1 MPRDLRRKDRALSRE
16 EALRILSRGEYG
28 VISTVSADGQPY
40 GTPISFC
47 VLDGSLYF
55 HSAPEGQKL
64 DNLSVNS
71 KVSFCVVGR
80 TQVEPE
86 KFGTKYESVIVFGTA
101 TEVFDSEKRSALVG
115 LITKYSKEFIGDGLR
130 YIDSSSKDTR
140 VYKISIDSIT
150 GKSKK

>member
-1 MPRDLRRKDRALSRE
+1 
-16 EALRILSRGEYG
+16 
-28 VISTVSADGQPY
+28 
-40 GTPISFC
+40 
-47 VLDGSLYF
+47 
-55 HSAPEGQKL
+55 
-64 DNLSVNS
+64 
-71 KVSFCVVGR
+71 
-80 TQVEPE
+80 
-86 KFGTKYESVIVFGTA
+86 VIVFGTA